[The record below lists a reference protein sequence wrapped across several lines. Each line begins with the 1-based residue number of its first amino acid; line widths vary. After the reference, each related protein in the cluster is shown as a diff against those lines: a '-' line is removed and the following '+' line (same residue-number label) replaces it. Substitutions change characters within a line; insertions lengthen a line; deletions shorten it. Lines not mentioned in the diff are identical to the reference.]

1 MTMHTFVRS
10 TYMAKGTTYYVLRTT
25 YYVLIIVPYLP
36 FTAEFLTT

>member
-1 MTMHTFVRS
+1 MHTFVRS